1 MLKLKETREKL
12 EQFQDEAGMW
22 LRTLDFIKQENNFL
36 KNRLSAVVDNQSDKS
51 FLAQAEH
58 FQNQFIIKDEFMD
71 ELKHDVNE
79 QVRDVK
85 IYGMKNAELNGH
97 AKYFS
102 NMQDNLRDQMTYLEK
117 EFTSLRNEFY
127 AFLTKQIWS

>member
-58 FQNQFIIKDEFMD
+58 FQNQFIIKDEFID

-79 QVRDVK
+79 QIRNVK

-97 AKYFS
+97 AKSFS
-102 NMQDNLRDQMTYLEK
+102 DMQGNLRDQMTYLEK
-117 EFTSLRNEFY
+117 DFTSLRNEFY